1 MPNHGARMTDP
12 AAQTSTKDP
21 HLVPLLEPSD
31 DQQRCV
37 RQLAR
42 AIGRS
47 GLTGPFAGGLAADFG
62 AADGQHRPG

>member
-1 MPNHGARMTDP
+1 MTDP

-47 GLTGPFAGGLAADFG
+47 GLTGPFGHCSLRLDAQRALVCAPKPMA
-62 AADGQHRPG
+62 